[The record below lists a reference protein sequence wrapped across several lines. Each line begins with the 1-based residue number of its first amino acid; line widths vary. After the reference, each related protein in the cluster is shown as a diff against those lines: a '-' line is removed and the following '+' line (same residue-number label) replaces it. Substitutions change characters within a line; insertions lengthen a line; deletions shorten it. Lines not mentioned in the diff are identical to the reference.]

1 MSNNVESMDEHRK
14 KSIRKQNELVLH
26 ELGRHYSEKLNDEA
40 DALAEKYKDLPIPE
54 SLDDWFKNYSNE
66 QKKTAKRRKRNA
78 LVKKYASRAA
88 AVLLGLI
95 LTSAIVT
102 MSVEAFR
109 VRFLNLFIESS
120 EDHNR
125 IDYIESEVSLEL
137 PEGWNGVYYPTYLP
151 EGYNLLDAQA
161 SEHTKMVMF
170 IDPDNELLIFT
181 QNSNDMGM
189 NIDSEKSDIE
199 MVPINDNDGYL
210 TNKDGMITISWT
222 ENGTVLT
229 LEGTEEISAMIK
241 IAEKIKKVFK

>member
-1 MSNNVESMDEHRK
+1 MSNKIDSMEEHRK
-14 KSIRKQNELVLH
+14 KSIRKQNELILH
-26 ELGRHYSEKLNDEA
+26 EFGRHYSEKLNNEA
-40 DALAEKYKDLPIPE
+40 DVLAEKYKDIPVPE
-54 SLDDWFKNYSNE
+54 RLDEWFENYSNGL
-66 QKKTAKRRKRNA
+66 KRTAERNKRNA
-78 LVKKYASRAA
+78 LVKKYTTRVAV
-88 AVLLGLI
+88 VLLGLL

-125 IDYIESEVSLEL
+125 IDFIESEVSLEL

-151 EGYNLLDAQA
+151 DGYNLLDAQA
-161 SEHTKMVMF
+161 SEHTNIVMF
-170 IDPDNELLIFT
+170 IDSDNELLIFT

-189 NIDSEKSDIE
+189 NIDSEQSDIE
-199 MVPINDNDGYL
+199 MVPINDTDGYM

-229 LEGTEEISAMIK
+229 LEGTEEISIIIK
-241 IAEKIKKVFK
+241 IAEKIKKVSK